1 VMISA
6 LAVHITNLK
15 PVNETGFKF
24 FADIL
29 WQVQL
34 PLLLS
39 VIFMKK
45 SSGILSCCKTKSCC
59 DTQKS
64 CCGGGECDK

>member
-1 VMISA
+1 LLGGLSFGLGCRKTSKYAAFALSLVMISA

-29 WQVQL
+29 
-34 PLLLS
+34 
-39 VIFMKK
+39 
-45 SSGILSCCKTKSCC
+45 
-59 DTQKS
+59 
-64 CCGGGECDK
+64 